1 MSSLESALVRAATR
15 QRVYGRGGR
24 PVRRLEE
31 GATRSWA
38 ERELT
43 RMVNYNRLSKS
54 DVLVTG
60 FRQNRDNKV
69 LPHRQVTEPKM

>member
-1 MSSLESALVRAATR
+1 MSSLESALVRVTTR
-15 QRVYGRGGR
+15 QRLYGRGGK

-31 GATRSWA
+31 GATRSRA
-38 ERELT
+38 EREPT
-43 RMVNYNRLSKS
+43 RMVIIASLSKS

-60 FRQNRDNKV
+60 FRQNRTNKV